1 MRLRPRFLDRFF
13 GFSRLGGRL
22 SSMELGGVGR
32 VQYIS
37 AFKEVILD
45 TNLAIAAFA
54 ATVSFVFMVW
64 AVGRA

>member
-1 MRLRPRFLDRFF
+1 
-13 GFSRLGGRL
+13 
-22 SSMELGGVGR
+22 MELGGVSR

-45 TNLAIAAFA
+45 TNLSIAAFA

-64 AVGRA
+64 AIGRV